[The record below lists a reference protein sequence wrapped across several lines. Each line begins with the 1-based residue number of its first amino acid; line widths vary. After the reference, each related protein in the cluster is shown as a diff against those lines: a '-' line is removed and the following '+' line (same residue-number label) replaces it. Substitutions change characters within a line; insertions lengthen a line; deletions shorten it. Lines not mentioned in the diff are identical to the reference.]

1 MTEKIQQN
9 RLEMQLAAQ
18 CAPLLT
24 GIKISNLFIVD
35 IQEKEEVIKLFE
47 KTAISY
53 AVIYES
59 EAKLTFLLYLEEKL
73 LDYMNQKPVR
83 DLMRILGHSD
93 SRLASILVEVK
104 KRYTAYMERREQFP
118 HELGLL
124 LGYPAEDVAGFIQN
138 NGKNFLYTGY
148 WKVYGDVKRALNLFE
163 QYNKA
168 KKAVTQMVASGTSIH
183 SIINSYMISRNLE

>member
-183 SIINSYMISRNLE
+183 SIINSYY